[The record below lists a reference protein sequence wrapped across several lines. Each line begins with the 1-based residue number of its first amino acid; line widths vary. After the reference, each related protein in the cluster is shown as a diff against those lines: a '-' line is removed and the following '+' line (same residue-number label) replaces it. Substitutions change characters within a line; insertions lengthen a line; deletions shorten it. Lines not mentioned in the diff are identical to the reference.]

1 VIADVERTAGK
12 PVPVVEAG
20 RRPGDP
26 AAIWADARRAAELLG
41 WEARADLDDIARSA
55 VRWQESHP
63 NGYATGARPA
73 DPATARPAAAVH
85 VAYVM
90 SRFPKLTET
99 FVLDEMI
106 AVERHGARVELF
118 PLLRER
124 TDRVHAEAVPWIPR
138 AHYLPFLS
146 PAILASNAVM
156 LVRRPRRYLGALGA
170 MLAGTA
176 RSWNFL
182 LGGIGIFPKV
192 VHMARRM
199 EALGIRHVHCHF
211 ANHPA
216 LAGFLVHRL
225 TGIPYSFTAH
235 GSDLNVDRTMLP
247 QKVREAAFVVTISDT
262 NRKLI
267 EQTCG
272 GPVPNLTVLHVGIDG
287 RRFVPAV
294 RAAESPGGDA
304 PRILCIGTLHEVKGQ
319 RHLIAAARILAD
331 RGIPFVLSFVGDG
344 PDRAELETLAAS
356 VPAVGRV
363 EFLGQQTRDRI
374 VDLLRTADLLVAPS
388 VPTASGKREGI
399 PVVLIEAMASGVAV
413 VASHLSGIPEL
424 VEDGMTGL
432 TVPPGDEAGLAAAIG
447 GLLADP
453 ERRARLAAAGRARV
467 ETDFDLDTNAARL
480 VAMFRGAAS

>member
-1 VIADVERTAGK
+1 MG
-12 PVPVVEAG
+12 P
-20 RRPGDP
+20 DP
-26 AAIWADARRAAELLG
+26 ASVAPAADRAA
-41 WEARADLDDIARSA
+41 APPIR
-55 VRWQESHP
+55 
-63 NGYATGARPA
+63 
-73 DPATARPAAAVH
+73 

-106 AVERHGARVELF
+106 AVERHGAAVELF

-146 PAILASNAVM
+146 PAILASNVAL

-192 VHMARRM
+192 AHMARRM
-199 EALGIRHVHCHF
+199 EVLGVRHVHCHF

-247 QKVREAAFVVTISDT
+247 QKVREAAFVVTISET
-262 NRKLI
+262 NRRLI

-272 GPVPNLTVLHVGIDG
+272 GPVANLAVVHVGIDG
-287 RRFVPAV
+287 RRFVPTD
-294 RAAESPGGDA
+294 RAAPPEGDRGGPDGEPA
-304 PRILCIGTLHEVKGQ
+304 RILCIGTLHEVKGQ
-319 RHLIAAARILAD
+319 RHLIAAARILAA
-331 RGIPFVLSFVGDG
+331 RGTPFVLSFVGDG
-344 PDRAELETLAAS
+344 PDRAELEALAAS
-356 VPAVGRV
+356 VPAAGRV

-374 VDLLRTADLLVAPS
+374 VELLGTADLLVAPS
-388 VPTASGKREGI
+388 VPTAEGKREGI

-424 VEDGMTGL
+424 VEDGVTGL

-453 ERRARLAAAGRARV
+453 GRRAELAAAGRRKV

-480 VAMFRGAAS
+480 VGMFRGAAS

>member
-1 VIADVERTAGK
+1 MA
-12 PVPVVEAG
+12 PP
-20 RRPGDP
+20 DP
-26 AAIWADARRAAELLG
+26 APGPVADRAVADRAVADRAVADRAA
-41 WEARADLDDIARSA
+41 RA
-55 VRWQESHP
+55 P
-63 NGYATGARPA
+63 
-73 DPATARPAAAVH
+73 VH

-106 AVERHGARVELF
+106 AVERHGADVELF

-146 PAILASNAVM
+146 PAILASNLAL

-192 VHMARRM
+192 VHMSRRM

-247 QKVREAAFVVTISDT
+247 QKVREAAFVVTISET
-262 NRKLI
+262 NRRLI
-267 EQTCG
+267 EETCG
-272 GPVPNLTVLHVGIDG
+272 GPAPNLAVLHVGIDG
-287 RRFVPAV
+287 RRFTPRD
-294 RAAESPGGDA
+294 RAAAPGGQGDQPA
-304 PRILCIGTLHEVKGQ
+304 RILCVGTLHEVKGQ
-319 RHLIAAARILAD
+319 RHLIAAARILAG
-331 RGIPFVLSFVGDG
+331 RGIPFVLTFVGDG
-344 PDRAELETLAAS
+344 PDRAELEALAAS
-356 VPAVGRV
+356 VPAAGRV

-374 VDLLRTADLLVAPS
+374 VELLGTAELLVAPS

-424 VEDGMTGL
+424 VEDGVTGL
-432 TVPPGDEAGLAAAIG
+432 TVPPGDEAGLAGAIE

-453 ERRARLAAAGRARV
+453 ARRAQLAAAGRRRV
-467 ETDFDLDTNAARL
+467 EADFDLDANAARL
-480 VAMFRGAAS
+480 VGMFRASAS